1 MTNLFDSQSSSSP
14 PTTSS
19 SSRQRSSSS
28 KKRSSALRKSSSAS
42 KKKSIK
48 KTRKNVRINSPG
60 NETRVYSLGSEE
72 RQMKKGPR
80 RKKGPACG
88 TGVFPCVH
96 QGVVFD
102 DEEEWN
108 DYIQNLRTRNRGTL
122 RTASRTPAS
131 HKNTMRAKL
140 SAQGKWEN
148 RIPKAQR
155 LYDLDT
161 GEIHDITTYE
171 PSKGKG
177 KGKGKGKSKK

>member
-1 MTNLFDSQSSSSP
+1 MTNLFDSQSSSP

-19 SSRQRSSSS
+19 SSRKSSSSSRKRSSSS
-28 KKRSSALRKSSSAS
+28 RKSSSAS

-60 NETRVYSLGSEE
+60 NEIRVYSLGSEE

-108 DYIQNLRTRNRGTL
+108 DYIKSLRTKNYGSIL
-122 RTASRTPAS
+122 AQNRTPAS
-131 HKNTMRAKL
+131 HKNAMRAKL
-140 SAQGKWEN
+140 SAQGKWAK
-148 RIPKAQR
+148 RIPIENR
-155 LYDLDT
+155 LYDPVT
-161 GEIHDITTYE
+161 GEIHDKTIYE
-171 PSKGKG
+171 ASE
-177 KGKGKGKSKK
+177 GKSKK